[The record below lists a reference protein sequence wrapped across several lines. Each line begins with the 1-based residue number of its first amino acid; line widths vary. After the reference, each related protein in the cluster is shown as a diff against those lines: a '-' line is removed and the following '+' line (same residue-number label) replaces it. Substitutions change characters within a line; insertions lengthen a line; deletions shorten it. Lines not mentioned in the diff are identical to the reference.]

1 MWRLRWIRPV
11 VRLFALVVVVHGC
24 QGQLVTNGPV
34 ESAVNESCPATTL
47 VDTVHGDDD
56 DTLGCVAASNRADL
70 LVTER
75 NDDPQQ
81 QHQYPQC
88 GLYLAVSTIPG
99 AGLGAFTGIDRQPGD
114 IIGRGEV
121 MVPIYDSS
129 YHLKALGPNMWKR
142 KDWHYLDPT
151 RNYVWYGHDLGM
163 QYETAHPDDEIS
175 GIAYGLDAAINCHL
189 ALYNADKDYP
199 SYDFA
204 NLHRSKDPGTGAFT
218 PYHNSSTSATRHLV
232 AGSELFKSYGDQWF
246 IDRTEEV
253 GLLPLTND
261 YTAVESTL
269 KNLQQIFEMGQIPD
283 HVRLDFYEHVVLAN
297 PYRNTSRTLL
307 TIPNAYDDF
316 QYMAQNGINDYYQQ
330 RSIRSVDDLERHG
343 RCVDTIQPQRSTIR
357 QAGRGAFA
365 TRSLARNTIVTGT
378 PFFYYPSDDFFK
390 LYAGNWMSQT
400 FSEFHPD
407 QHVGYQLMYN
417 YCWRHEHYQTV
428 SSIVLCPYGMYV
440 NYINH
445 NQSLANV
452 RVQWAKDGDMNHNAS
467 LLQAH
472 PRDLYYSDAPKL
484 WLDFVAL
491 RDIEVGE
498 EIFMD
503 YGNVWEEAWQK
514 HAAQWNNDKVYPTD
528 YVSAYDWNR
537 MNAKVMLRTS
547 VEQVEQPYPDHFK
560 MVCLPKVANPNYS
573 EYLTSDVCE
582 RLWEPFVLGL
592 LCEIVDRQHQP
603 DGSYWYQVKY
613 QNDKD
618 SDEVWTE
625 SDWIVREAI
634 KFVNQPYTNDIFIKD
649 AFRQPIGIPDDI
661 FPDSWRGIHLPPLP
675 PEKDPTERKP
685 WMKYIMSLLS

>member
-1 MWRLRWIRPV
+1 
-11 VRLFALVVVVHGC
+11 
-24 QGQLVTNGPV
+24 
-34 ESAVNESCPATTL
+34 
-47 VDTVHGDDD
+47 
-56 DTLGCVAASNRADL
+56 
-70 LVTER
+70 
-75 NDDPQQ
+75 
-81 QHQYPQC
+81 
-88 GLYLAVSTIPG
+88 
-99 AGLGAFTGIDRQPGD
+99 
-114 IIGRGEV
+114 
-121 MVPIYDSS
+121 
-129 YHLKALGPNMWKR
+129 
-142 KDWHYLDPT
+142 
-151 RNYVWYGHDLGM
+151 
-163 QYETAHPDDEIS
+163 
-175 GIAYGLDAAINCHL
+175 
-189 ALYNADKDYP
+189 
-199 SYDFA
+199 
-204 NLHRSKDPGTGAFT
+204 
-218 PYHNSSTSATRHLV
+218 
-232 AGSELFKSYGDQWF
+232 
-246 IDRTEEV
+246 
-253 GLLPLTND
+253 
-261 YTAVESTL
+261 
-269 KNLQQIFEMGQIPD
+269 
-283 HVRLDFYEHVVLAN
+283 
-297 PYRNTSRTLL
+297 
-307 TIPNAYDDF
+307 
-316 QYMAQNGINDYYQQ
+316 MAQNGINDYYQQ

-365 TRSLARNTIVTGT
+365 TRSMARNTIVTGT

-390 LYAGNWMSQT
+390 LYAGNWMSQK

-417 YCWRHEHYQTV
+417 YCWRHEHYQAV

-547 VEQVEQPYPDHFK
+547 VEQAEQPYPDHFK
-560 MVCLPKVANPNYS
+560 MVCLPHIANPNDS

-661 FPDSWRGIHLPPLP
+661 FPDSWRGVHYDNEI
-675 PEKDPTERKP
+675 
-685 WMKYIMSLLS
+685 